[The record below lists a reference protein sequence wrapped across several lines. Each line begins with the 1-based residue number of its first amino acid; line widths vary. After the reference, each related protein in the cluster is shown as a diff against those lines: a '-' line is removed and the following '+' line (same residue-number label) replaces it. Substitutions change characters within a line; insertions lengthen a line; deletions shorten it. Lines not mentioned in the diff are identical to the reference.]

1 MNCSATRIANSSKS
15 SGNSPAETPS
25 QRRERGDANR
35 WQRQDT
41 SSTGG
46 LSSSPPLRSCSC
58 WDSPDTARSASEP
71 GGCSAT
77 FFILTSNCSVP
88 AWMPFPTSRCCSTAG
103 PSSPPGL
110 NSCRE
115 TNRQLAVQAAASG
128 ELFRE
133 NTSLRRLLDLP
144 IPAGWSY
151 SAAEIILRDPLL
163 WNERFSINRGSRDGH
178 HGGSGGSHRHSGRA
192 SPSGRRRRPGR
203 RTYRRRNHALQSE
216 SAFVGTV
223 SGHRSNR
230 HNQRR
235 RAPSGAGPHSR
246 RVSPRPVPLHPS
258 RSRAY
263 HRI

>member
-15 SGNSPAETPS
+15 SGNSPAEAPS

-110 NSCRE
+110 NSCRKRTGSSRFRPPHPGSFSE
-115 TNRQLAVQAAASG
+115 KTPRCAGCSTCL
-128 ELFRE
+128 EL
-133 NTSLRRLLDLP
+133 L
-144 IPAGWSY
+144 
-151 SAAEIILRDPLL
+151 
-163 WNERFSINRGSRDGH
+163 
-178 HGGSGGSHRHSGRA
+178 
-192 SPSGRRRRPGR
+192 
-203 RTYRRRNHALQSE
+203 RRRNHPARPFALERTVLHQS
-216 SAFVGTV
+216 
-223 SGHRSNR
+223 R
-230 HNQRR
+230 Q
-235 RAPSGAGPHSR
+235 P
-246 RVSPRPVPLHPS
+246 
-258 RSRAY
+258 
-263 HRI
+263 